1 MKKIMYLS
9 GMLILAVSFCL
20 QAQTGSTPDKPL
32 IIQTM
37 YLNPGPAAQGINL
50 DSLLTV
56 YKKNIIDPNQQI
68 KSSKILAHWWGADN
82 RQIIMIYELDS
93 FDAIVKTFERQTE
106 LVDKYD
112 QENPKFQEQWQNLMS
127 NSHHGDEIY
136 RIISD

>member
-1 MKKIMYLS
+1 MYLS
-9 GMLILAVSFCL
+9 GILILAVSFCL
-20 QAQTGSTPDKPL
+20 QAQTTSSTPDKPL
-32 IIQTM
+32 IVQTM
-37 YLNPGPAAQGINL
+37 YLNPGPDAQGINL

-82 RQIIMIYELDS
+82 RQILMIYELDS
-93 FDAIVKTFERQTE
+93 FDAIVKTFDRQTE
-106 LVDKYD
+106 LVDKYVKD
-112 QENPKFQEQWQNLMS
+112 NPKFLEQWQAVMS